1 MKRIVV
7 YGLIGAFALS
17 AAGCSSQDALM
28 KELLSQLNVLAE
40 VIEKREP
47 KEKFEAARERTVTT
61 IEKIN
66 KLKLSKEDQEAL
78 FKRYEPELKKVAER
92 IYEAQKMRKAEGTD
106 DDLSLIALDNLL
118 KK

>member
-7 YGLIGAFALS
+7 YGLMSLFALS
-17 AAGCSSQDALM
+17 AAGCSGHDALM
-28 KELLSQLNVLAE
+28 KELLMNLNVLAE
-40 VIEKREP
+40 VIEKHES
-47 KEKFEAARERTVTT
+47 KEKFDAAYERTTT
-61 IEKIN
+61 TVEKIN

-92 IYEAQKMRKAEGTD
+92 IQEAQKTRKAEGTD
-106 DDLSLIALDNLL
+106 DDLPPVVIENFL